1 MKYFQN
7 RIEAFKAAFSGL
19 QAALKKEAHLKLHL
33 LALLIVLNLGFY
45 FQLNAYEWLG
55 LIICCGLVISLE
67 LINSAVEALCDLV
80 HPDTHLK
87 IKYIKDV
94 AAAAV
99 LVAAVAAVLVAY
111 LVFWP
116 HLEMKLIN

>member
-1 MKYFQN
+1 MNYFQY
-7 RIEAFKAAFSGL
+7 RIKAFKAAYSGL
-19 QAALKKEAHLKLHL
+19 KTALKKEAHLKLHV

-45 FQLNAYEWLG
+45 FNLSTNEWLAI
-55 LIICCGLVISLE
+55 IICSGLVIGLE
-67 LINSAVEALCDLV
+67 LINSSIEAICDLV
-80 HPDTHLK
+80 NPNTDLK

-99 LVAAVAAVLVAY
+99 LVVAIVSVVVAY

-116 HLEMKLIN
+116 HIEMKLTN